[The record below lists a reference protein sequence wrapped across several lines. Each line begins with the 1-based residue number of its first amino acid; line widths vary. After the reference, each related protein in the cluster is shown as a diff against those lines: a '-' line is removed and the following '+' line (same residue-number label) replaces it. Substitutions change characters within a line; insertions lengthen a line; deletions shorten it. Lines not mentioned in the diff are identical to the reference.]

1 MIALTLMDG
10 IGPRTAKTLL
20 QDFKNVEEIFN
31 DRHILLK
38 DPFRKNIRLRQ
49 AIQRKTEALIKAD
62 QYLDYALSNDLDVIT
77 LQDDSYPKRLL
88 NCPDSPI
95 ILYAKGT
102 FEKNPKKTIAIVG
115 TRNMTNY
122 GKAILEELISGIKN
136 YHIQVVSGLAY
147 GVDVF
152 AHKQCVQMGI
162 ETIGVLGHGLDRIY
176 PALHKKVALEMV
188 NGRGGL
194 LTEFPN
200 DTNPD
205 RENFPQRNR
214 IVAGMTD
221 ATIVVESGA
230 KGGSLIT
237 ANLANDYNREV
248 FAYPGGVFNKLSEG
262 CNQLI
267 QANKAHL
274 IRSSKDL
281 IAMMEWQPEKEKAV
295 VQKSLFEGLNDSEKS
310 VVQLLLTNG
319 ESSVDKIASLLQKS
333 ISSILNVLLLLEMK
347 GRVKSRPGSKYQLAM
362 N

>member
-20 QDFKNVEEIFN
+20 QNFENVEDIFN
-31 DRHILLK
+31 DRHIFQK

-49 AIQRKTEALIKAD
+49 ALQNKSSALSQAD
-62 QYLDYALSNDLDVIT
+62 KYLNYALNNALDIVTI
-77 LQDDSYPKRLL
+77 DDDNYPKRLL
-88 NCPDSPI
+88 NCSDSPI
-95 ILYAKGT
+95 VLYAKGE

-115 TRNMTNY
+115 TRNMTSY
-122 GKAILEELISGIKN
+122 GKAILEELINGIKN

-152 AHKQCVQMGI
+152 AHKQCVRIGI

-176 PALHKKVALEMV
+176 PALHKKTALEMV
-188 NGRGGL
+188 NGSGGL

-200 DTNPD
+200 GTNPD

-248 FAYPGGVFNKLSEG
+248 FAFPGGVFNEQSEG
-262 CNQLI
+262 CNYLI
-267 QANKAHL
+267 QSNKAHL

-281 IAMMEWQPEKEKAV
+281 IHMMGWQPEKENEV

-319 ESSVDKIASLLQKS
+319 ESSVDKIAALLQKS

-347 GRVKSRPGSKYQLAM
+347 GRVKSRPGSKYQLAIR
-362 N
+362 